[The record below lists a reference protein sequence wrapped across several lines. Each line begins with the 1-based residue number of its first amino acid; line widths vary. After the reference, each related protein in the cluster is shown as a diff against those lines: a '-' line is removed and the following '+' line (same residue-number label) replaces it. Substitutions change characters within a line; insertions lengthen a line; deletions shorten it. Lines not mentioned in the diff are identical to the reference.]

1 MLVITRVKTPQG
13 GFIVNRMAKKFLSI
27 AATAVLFAGVS
38 ATASADDT
46 WQKDHP
52 RRAEVNGRLDNQ
64 NARIHQD
71 VKDGM
76 LTKGQ
81 AQTLHRDDHQIR
93 SEERDMASQNGSH
106 ISKSEQ
112 HVLNQQENAVSSQI
126 PPK

>member
-1 MLVITRVKTPQG
+1 VKTAQG

-27 AATAVLFAGVS
+27 TATAVLFASVS
-38 ATASADDT
+38 ATASADDS

-71 VKDGM
+71 VKDGT

-81 AQTLHRDDHQIR
+81 ARTLHRDDHQIR

-106 ISKSEQ
+106 ITKSEQ